1 MNPSSLSK
9 RVYVSLPITWF
20 SKSKFVFV
28 LFLVYWLPNIGGF
41 ANSACA
47 NRKFFGT
54 KLGTTVIK
62 DERGKERNLTGEKK
76 EREAFKG
83 IQRTATYQLH
93 SPESSNAK
101 GVDDVEIRQLQVGEE
116 SSLSFVSG
124 FFDAKKWKFLRGAN
138 TSTTHNCCGMTRL
151 WNRVYLLTFHLA
163 FRVCVFSHSYCFG
176 PTGAAKH
183 RFALAFFFFFSKE
196 KNTKYPLHAHP
207 VTDKSSYQ
215 IKVTSWSFSTRLLVS
230 TDCLSSFVVLFWI
243 FLDLLGFGFAVQI
256 LEGSFSLASLIHRL
270 AVASINVCYKRQD
283 HWGLW
288 SEVTARSYANRSKK
302 LRADVQMPAL
312 DGLRSIFA
320 FLKSVFPSFMF
331 THWLSAGNPRVFMC
345 AGFLYEWWEKHGRGS
360 QGLTMHTCKSNTC
373 ECVRCK
379 ISISWWDKWTWAA

>member
-1 MNPSSLSK
+1 MSEEKREILLGRKRRERLSK
-9 RVYVSLPITWF
+9 AFKEQRPTSST
-20 SKSKFVFV
+20 
-28 LFLVYWLPNIGGF
+28 LPNPPTPRVSMMLKSDSF
-41 ANSACA
+41 RLAKKAASASYLDFLM
-47 NRKFFGT
+47 RKNGNFLEVQT
-54 KLGTTVIK
+54 RVPRTTVAEWQ
-62 DERGKERNLTGEKK
+62 DCGTG
-76 EREAFKG
+76 F
-83 IQRTATYQLH
+83 TCWH
-93 SPESSNAK
+93 SILLLES
-101 GVDDVEIRQLQVGEE
+101 
-116 SSLSFVSG
+116 
-124 FFDAKKWKFLRGAN
+124 
-138 TSTTHNCCGMTRL
+138 
-151 WNRVYLLTFHLA
+151 
-163 FRVCVFSHSYCFG
+163 VFSHTHTVLV
-176 PTGAAKH
+176 PRVQQNIDLH
-183 RFALAFFFFFSKE
+183 LLFFFFFSKE

-243 FLDLLGFGFAVQI
+243 FLDLRGFGFAVQI

-345 AGFLYEWWEKHGRGS
+345 ASFLYEWWEKHGRGS
-360 QGLTMHTCKSNTC
+360 QGLTMHTCKSDTC